1 MKSAEETIASAKR
14 VLQIEAETINALQQS
29 VEETFYNA
37 VKTIFE
43 TQGRVI
49 VTGVGKSAIIA
60 QKIVATFNSTGT
72 PSVFMHAA
80 DAVHGDLGMLQKGD
94 VVICISHSGNTAEIK
109 LLVPWLKSGGNT
121 LIAIVGHADSFLAQQ
136 ANYAI
141 IAKITQEA
149 CPNNLAPTSSTT
161 AQLAIGDALAVCLL
175 EWRNFKAEDFARYH
189 PGGALGKKLYLRV
202 GDLYPNNAKPAV
214 KKDAALHEVILEISS
229 KRLGATVVT
238 GQHEEVLGII
248 TDGDLRRLLSKTT
261 NLENIKAEQ
270 VMSPNP
276 KTIEPDLLATEA
288 LEIMRERKIT
298 QLIVAGNNKYLGVL
312 HIHDLNRE
320 GLIS

>member
-1 MKSAEETIASAKR
+1 MKSAEETIASAKK
-14 VLQIEAETINALQQS
+14 VLEIEANTLYALRDS
-29 VEETFYNA
+29 VDEEFYEA
-37 VKTIFE
+37 VKTIF
-43 TQGRVI
+43 QSKGRAI

-72 PSVFMHAA
+72 PAIFMHAA
-80 DAVHGDLGMLQKGD
+80 DAVHGDLGMLQKDD
-94 VVICISHSGNTAEIK
+94 VVICLSHSGNTAEIK
-109 LLVPWLKSGGNT
+109 LLIPWLKNGGNP
-121 LIAIVGHADSFLAQQ
+121 LIAIVGSADSYLALQ
-136 ANYAI
+136 ADFTLL
-141 IAKITQEA
+141 AKITQEA

-175 EWRNFKAEDFARYH
+175 QWRNFKAEDFARYH

-202 GDLYPNNAKPAV
+202 SDLYPNNAKPVV
-214 KKDAALHEVILEISS
+214 KPNASLQEVILEISG
-229 KRLGATVVT
+229 KRLGATVVAEDDE
-238 GQHEEVLGII
+238 QVLGII

-261 NLENIKAEQ
+261 SLENILAKDI
-270 VMSPNP
+270 MSPSP

-298 QLIVAGNNKYLGVL
+298 QLIVAENNSYKGIL